1 MGKSFSIDKQKCICL
16 NPNVTKLM
24 SFAQAAR
31 NLVTQFR
38 RDGLRAALRNAAY
51 RATVRW
57 YEWRLGVSTEA
68 ELTLDE
74 LGLSNEEFRH
84 YAPASYWSI
93 RTVLDALKV
102 DPDDVFLDFGSGM
115 GRFIIMAARRPFR
128 RVIGVEISEELNAI
142 ARRNVDCAR
151 GRLKCRVDVITADAT
166 AFRVPSDVTIVSFY
180 NPFAGDVLRTVMNN
194 LRQSLREAPRNLR
207 VVCLIPTQSAFAM
220 EIREQIWLKPER
232 LIEFSPDF
240 RCVIFSAI

>member
-102 DPDDVFLDFGSGM
+102 DPDD
-115 GRFIIMAARRPFR
+115 
-128 RVIGVEISEELNAI
+128 AI